1 MNEKKKIDV
10 VVYKIT
16 SEEEQKI
23 RNMFGKMNLECEF
36 KQALDEN
43 GNICKDGQISFM
55 KMPEDSEDPNNETFE
70 KLFGQAITGNDFV
83 IGDESFADLTDI
95 EKYLKKKNIV

>member
-16 SEEEQKI
+16 SEEEQNI
-23 RNMFGKMNLECEF
+23 RNMFGKMNLDCEF

-70 KLFGQAITGNDFV
+70 KLFGQAITGIDFV